1 MATMKASCLLIG
13 CLVFCGFAL
22 AADET
27 PGETTVVLTRT
38 IMGGVKA
45 ALTMV
50 DEEKTETP
58 NGKLVK
64 DCIQA
69 VAPAQI
75 EDVTHGA
82 LLRIMGEDDLK
93 VADKFFSGQ
102 AGKDFMLNAE
112 AAAYQRLGAQAPAP
126 PPKFTPAEEQEI
138 TEFFSTSAGK
148 KFYAS
153 MTSMEELRTP
163 LTNRMMELAK
173 ACVAGKAGAQ

>member
-1 MATMKASCLLIG
+1 MKASCLLMG
-13 CLVFCGFAL
+13 CLLFSGFVT

-27 PGETTVVLTRT
+27 PGETTVILTRT
-38 IMGGVKA
+38 IMVAVKA
-45 ALTMV
+45 AMTMV
-50 DEEKTETP
+50 DNEKVETP

-93 VADKFFSGQ
+93 IADKFFSGQ

-112 AAAYQRLGAQAPAP
+112 AAAYKKLGAEAPQP
-126 PPKFTPAEEQEI
+126 PPRFTPAEEQEI

-163 LTNRMMELAK
+163 LTNRMRELAE
-173 ACVAGKAGAQ
+173 ACVADSKAGAGQP